1 MSENDTNTTVKDVA
15 EAAGVST
22 ATVSRVLNGDPKVR
36 PGTAKRVMEQVEK
49 LDYRMN
55 RIARSLKTNKTHT
68 IGIVAPEFKNDF
80 FMSIVTGIEES
91 LKQENYSVILCSS
104 RESREEEV
112 ERLRLLK
119 EKNVDGV
126 IIIPGFGEGE
136 HFHIMD
142 PTPMVLV
149 DRLVEGYEG
158 DAVLSDNL
166 QGSFDAVSLSLEKGA
181 ERIGF
186 IGGDMQLSSA
196 RERYEGYLKALGE
209 YGRSRSPELELFG
222 NYHEDSGYELMKMLM
237 ERKDPPDHVF
247 ISNYFM
253 HIGAARFLLEQKEKP
268 EGLHILSFDDMP
280 LAAFFPYSGIIVAQP
295 MEEIG
300 RKASELLLNRI
311 KGNKKERTVLR
322 LPTTLRII
330 QSLY

>member
-1 MSENDTNTTVKDVA
+1 MSESDANATVKDVA

-22 ATVSRVLNGDPKVR
+22 ATVSRVLNGDAKVR
-36 PGTAKRVMEQVEK
+36 PETAARVMEQVEK
-49 LDYRMN
+49 LGYRMN
-55 RIARSLKTNKTHT
+55 RIARSLKTNRTHT
-68 IGIVAPEFKNDF
+68 IGIVAPEFKNEF

-104 RESREEEV
+104 RESREEEE

-119 EKNVDGV
+119 EKSVDGV
-126 IIIPGFGEGE
+126 IIIPGCGRGE
-136 HFHIMD
+136 HFHVMD

-149 DRLVEGYEG
+149 DRLAEGYEG

-166 QGSFDAVSLSLEKGA
+166 QGSFEAVSLSLAKGA
-181 ERIGF
+181 KRIGF
-186 IGGDMQLSSA
+186 LGGDMQLSSA
-196 RERYEGYLKALGE
+196 RERYEGYLKALKG
-209 YGRSRSPELELFG
+209 YGKSRNPELELFG
-222 NYHEDSGYELMKMLM
+222 NYHEESGYELMKSLM
-237 ERKDPPDHVF
+237 ERDDPPDHVF

-253 HIGAARFLLEQKEKP
+253 HIGAARFLLEQKEKH

-300 RKASELLLNRI
+300 REASRLLLSRI
-311 KGNKKERTVLR
+311 RGEQRERTVLR

-330 QSLY
+330 KSLY